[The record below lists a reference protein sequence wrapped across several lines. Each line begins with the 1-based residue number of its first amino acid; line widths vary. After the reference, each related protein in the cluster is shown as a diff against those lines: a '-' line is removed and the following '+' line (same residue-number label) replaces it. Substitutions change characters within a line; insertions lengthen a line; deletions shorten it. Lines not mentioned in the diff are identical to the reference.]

1 MKLKLLRPKGDQ
13 VIWILVLLFA
23 MISILAVFSSSTYRA
38 NAQDVTKVSLFFEQ
52 IKFVLMGFLT
62 MFICYA
68 LPTRF
73 YRNLAFFA
81 FGASVLMLLMTF
93 IPQFSHRINGAVRG
107 IRIAGIPFQVF
118 ELAKVGLVL
127 YLAKALEFWKDSLDT
142 FKDFFF
148 KLLVPIIA
156 VCGLVM
162 ANSFSS
168 AILFGLISFALLFFM
183 GVKVRFLLISLA
195 SAVVL
200 VILLFGVYNVA
211 FAGRQHPEGYQQNT
225 VEKIFNRFGT
235 VQSRFEK
242 FFDDIG
248 KDEAEEEEFLTKEEK
263 MRHLDEIRQSENAKV
278 AISEGGI
285 FGKGPGKST
294 QRYSLS
300 MAFSDFIFAFI
311 VEEYGLF
318 GGAIVILLYTIF
330 LFRCIRIAQKCQS
343 IFSSSLVL
351 GLAFLLAIQAM
362 LHIFVNVRLIPI
374 TGHTLPLISHG
385 GTAYIILSAAFGII
399 LSASRQADEQIRRQE
414 MLARQQAEGGEM
426 AEDAEMTD
434 ESAEDAETD
443 TTDYNEE
450 DL

>member
-1 MKLKLLRPKGDQ
+1 MKVKLLRPKGDQ

-38 NAQDVTKVSLFFEQ
+38 NTNDVTKVSLFFEQ
-52 IKFVLMGFLT
+52 IRFVLLGFLT
-62 MFICYA
+62 MFVCYA

-73 YRNLAFFA
+73 YRNIAFLAFA
-81 FGASVLMLLMTF
+81 ASIVLLIMTF
-93 IPQFSHRINGAVRG
+93 IPHFSHRINGAVRG
-107 IRIAGIPFQVF
+107 VKIAGIPIQVF
-118 ELAKVGLVL
+118 ELAKVGLVI
-127 YLAKALEFWKDSLDT
+127 YLARALEFWKDSLDT
-142 FKDFFF
+142 FKDFFL
-148 KLLVPIIA
+148 KLLLPIIA

-168 AILFGLISFALLFFM
+168 AILFGLISFALLYFM
-183 GVKVRFLLISLA
+183 GVKVKFLLISLA
-195 SAVVL
+195 GAAVAVV
-200 VILLFGVYNVA
+200 LLFGVYNVA
-211 FAGRQHPEGYQQNT
+211 FAGRQHPEGYQPNT
-225 VEKIFNRFGT
+225 VEKLFNRFGT

-248 KDEAEEEEFLTKEEK
+248 GAESEEEEFLTKEDK

-278 AISEGGI
+278 AISEGGLL
-285 FGKGPGKST
+285 GKGPGKST

-311 VEEYGLF
+311 VEEYGF
-318 GGAIVILLYTIF
+318 VGGAIIILLYCIF
-330 LFRCIRIAQKCQS
+330 LFRCIRISQKCQS
-343 IFSSSLVL
+343 TFASSLVL

-385 GTAYIILSAAFGII
+385 GTAYIILSGAFGMI

-414 MLARQQAEGGEM
+414 MLAREQASELQEP
-426 AEDAEMTD
+426 AEDTLA
-434 ESAEDAETD
+434 D
-443 TTDYNEE
+443 TTDNNEE
-450 DL
+450 DF

>member
-1 MKLKLLRPKGDQ
+1 MKVKLLRPKGDQ

-38 NAQDVTKVSLFFEQ
+38 NTNDVTKVSLFFEQ
-52 IKFVLMGFLT
+52 IRFVLLGFLT
-62 MFICYA
+62 MFVCYA

-73 YRNLAFFA
+73 YRNIAFLAFA
-81 FGASVLMLLMTF
+81 ASIVLLIMTF
-93 IPQFSHRINGAVRG
+93 IPHFSHRINGAVRG
-107 IRIAGIPFQVF
+107 VKIAGIPIQVF
-118 ELAKVGLVL
+118 ELAKVGLVI
-127 YLAKALEFWKDSLDT
+127 YLARALEFWKDSLDT
-142 FKDFFF
+142 FKGFFL
-148 KLLVPIIA
+148 KLLLPIIA

-168 AILFGLISFALLFFM
+168 AILFGLISFALLYFM
-183 GVKVRFLLISLA
+183 GVKVKFLLISLA
-195 SAVVL
+195 GAAVAVV
-200 VILLFGVYNVA
+200 LLFGVYNVA
-211 FAGRQHPEGYQQNT
+211 FAGRQHPEGYQPNT
-225 VEKIFNRFGT
+225 VEKLFNRFGT

-248 KDEAEEEEFLTKEEK
+248 GAESEEEEFLTKEDK

-278 AISEGGI
+278 AISEGGLL
-285 FGKGPGKST
+285 GKGPGKST

-311 VEEYGLF
+311 VEEYGFF
-318 GGAIVILLYTIF
+318 GGAFVILLYTIF
-330 LFRCIRIAQKCQS
+330 LFRCIRISQKCQS
-343 IFSSSLVL
+343 TFASSLVL

-385 GTAYIILSAAFGII
+385 GTAYIILSGAFGMI

-414 MLARQQAEGGEM
+414 MLAREQASELQEP
-426 AEDAEMTD
+426 AEDTLA
-434 ESAEDAETD
+434 D
-443 TTDYNEE
+443 TTDNNEE
-450 DL
+450 DF

>member
-1 MKLKLLRPKGDQ
+1 MKVKLLRPKGDQ

-38 NAQDVTKVSLFFEQ
+38 NTNDVTKVSLFFEQ
-52 IKFVLMGFLT
+52 IRFVLLGFLT
-62 MFICYA
+62 MFVCYA

-73 YRNLAFFA
+73 YRNIAFLAFA
-81 FGASVLMLLMTF
+81 ASIVLLIMTF
-93 IPQFSHRINGAVRG
+93 IPHFSHRINGAVRG
-107 IRIAGIPFQVF
+107 VKIAGIPIQVF
-118 ELAKVGLVL
+118 ELAKVGLVI
-127 YLAKALEFWKDSLDT
+127 YLARALEFWKDSLDT
-142 FKDFFF
+142 FKDFFL
-148 KLLVPIIA
+148 KLLLPIIA

-168 AILFGLISFALLFFM
+168 AILFGLISFALLYFM
-183 GVKVRFLLISLA
+183 GVKVKFLLISLA
-195 SAVVL
+195 GAAVAVV
-200 VILLFGVYNVA
+200 LLFGVYNVA
-211 FAGRQHPEGYQQNT
+211 FAGRQHPEGYQPNT
-225 VEKIFNRFGT
+225 VEKLFNRFGT

-248 KDEAEEEEFLTKEEK
+248 GAESEEEEFLTKEDK

-278 AISEGGI
+278 AISEGGLL
-285 FGKGPGKST
+285 GKGPGKST

-318 GGAIVILLYTIF
+318 GGAFVILLYTIF
-330 LFRCIRIAQKCQS
+330 LFRCIRISQKCQS
-343 IFSSSLVL
+343 TFASSLVL

-385 GTAYIILSAAFGII
+385 GTAYIILSGAFGMI

-414 MLARQQAEGGEM
+414 MLAREQASELQEP
-426 AEDAEMTD
+426 AEDTLA
-434 ESAEDAETD
+434 D
-443 TTDYNEE
+443 TTDNNEE
-450 DL
+450 DF

>member
-1 MKLKLLRPKGDQ
+1 MKVKLLRPKGDQ

-38 NAQDVTKVSLFFEQ
+38 NTNDVTKVSLFFEQ
-52 IKFVLMGFLT
+52 IRFVLLGFLT
-62 MFICYA
+62 MFVCYA

-73 YRNLAFFA
+73 YRNIAFLAFA
-81 FGASVLMLLMTF
+81 ASIVLLIMTF
-93 IPQFSHRINGAVRG
+93 IPHFSHRINGAVRG
-107 IRIAGIPFQVF
+107 VKIAGIPIQVF
-118 ELAKVGLVL
+118 ELAKVGLVI
-127 YLAKALEFWKDSLDT
+127 YLARALEFWKDSLDT
-142 FKDFFF
+142 FKDFFL
-148 KLLVPIIA
+148 KLLLPIIA

-168 AILFGLISFALLFFM
+168 AILFGLISFALLYFM
-183 GVKVRFLLISLA
+183 GVKVKFLLISLA
-195 SAVVL
+195 GAAVAVV
-200 VILLFGVYNVA
+200 LLFGVYNVA
-211 FAGRQHPEGYQQNT
+211 FAGRQHPEGYQPNT
-225 VEKIFNRFGT
+225 VEKLFNRFGT

-248 KDEAEEEEFLTKEEK
+248 GAESEEEEFLTKEDK

-278 AISEGGI
+278 AISEGGLL
-285 FGKGPGKST
+285 GKGPGKST

-311 VEEYGLF
+311 VEEYGFF
-318 GGAIVILLYTIF
+318 GGAFVILLYTIF
-330 LFRCIRIAQKCQS
+330 LFRCIRISQKCQS
-343 IFSSSLVL
+343 TFASSLVL

-385 GTAYIILSAAFGII
+385 GTAYIILSGAFGMI

-414 MLARQQAEGGEM
+414 RLAREQASELQEP
-426 AEDAEMTD
+426 AEDTLA
-434 ESAEDAETD
+434 D
-443 TTDYNEE
+443 TTDNNEE
-450 DL
+450 DF

>member
-1 MKLKLLRPKGDQ
+1 MKVKLLRPKGDQ

-38 NAQDVTKVSLFFEQ
+38 NTNDVTKVSLFFEQ
-52 IKFVLMGFLT
+52 IRFVLLGFLT
-62 MFICYA
+62 MFVCYA

-73 YRNLAFFA
+73 YRNIAFLAFA
-81 FGASVLMLLMTF
+81 ASIVLLIMTF
-93 IPQFSHRINGAVRG
+93 IPHFSHRINGAVRG
-107 IRIAGIPFQVF
+107 VKIAGIPIQVF
-118 ELAKVGLVL
+118 ELAKVGLVI
-127 YLAKALEFWKDSLDT
+127 YLARALEFWKDSLDT
-142 FKDFFF
+142 FKDFFL
-148 KLLVPIIA
+148 KLLLPIIA

-168 AILFGLISFALLFFM
+168 AILFGLISFALLYFM
-183 GVKVRFLLISLA
+183 GVKVKFLLISLA
-195 SAVVL
+195 GAAVAVV
-200 VILLFGVYNVA
+200 LLFGVYNVA
-211 FAGRQHPEGYQQNT
+211 FAGRQHPEGYQPNT
-225 VEKIFNRFGT
+225 VEKLFNRFGT

-248 KDEAEEEEFLTKEEK
+248 GAESEEEEFLTKEDK

-278 AISEGGI
+278 AISEGGLL
-285 FGKGPGKST
+285 GKGPGKST

-311 VEEYGLF
+311 VEEYGFF
-318 GGAIVILLYTIF
+318 GGAFVILLYTIF
-330 LFRCIRIAQKCQS
+330 LFRCIRISQKCQS
-343 IFSSSLVL
+343 TFASSLVL

-385 GTAYIILSAAFGII
+385 GTAYIILSGAFGMI

-414 MLARQQAEGGEM
+414 MLAREQASELQEP
-426 AEDAEMTD
+426 AEDTLA
-434 ESAEDAETD
+434 D
-443 TTDYNEE
+443 TTDNNEE
-450 DL
+450 DF

>member
-1 MKLKLLRPKGDQ
+1 MKVKMLRPKGDQ

-38 NAQDVTKVSLFFEQ
+38 NSQDVTKVSLFFEQ
-52 IKFVLMGFLT
+52 IRFVLLGFLT

-73 YRNLAFFA
+73 YRNIAFLAFA
-81 FGASVLMLLMTF
+81 ASVVMLIMTF
-93 IPQFSHRINGAVRG
+93 IPHFSLRINGAVRG
-107 IRIAGIPFQVF
+107 VKIAGIPIQVF
-118 ELAKVGLVL
+118 ELAKVGLVI
-127 YLAKALEFWKDSLDT
+127 YLARALEFWKDSLDT
-142 FKDFFF
+142 FKDFFL
-148 KLLVPIIA
+148 KLLLPIIA

-168 AILFGLISFALLFFM
+168 AILFGLISFALLYFM

-195 SAVVL
+195 GAAAL

-211 FAGRQHPEGYQQNT
+211 FAGRQHPEGYQPNT
-225 VEKIFNRFGT
+225 VEKLFNRFGT

-248 KDEAEEEEFLTKEEK
+248 GKESEEEEFLTKEER

-278 AISEGGI
+278 AISEGGLL
-285 FGKGPGKST
+285 GKGPGKST

-311 VEEYGLF
+311 VEEYGFF
-318 GGAIVILLYTIF
+318 GGAIIILLYTIF
-330 LFRCIRIAQKCQS
+330 LFRCIRISQKCQS
-343 IFSSSLVL
+343 TFASSLVL

-385 GTAYIILSAAFGII
+385 GTAYIILSGAFGMI

-414 MLARQQAEGGEM
+414 MLAAREAEAAKGLESEQEEEM
-426 AEDAEMTD
+426 YADTD
-434 ESAEDAETD
+434 EN
-443 TTDYNEE
+443 NEE
-450 DL
+450 DF

>member
-1 MKLKLLRPKGDQ
+1 MKVKLLRPKGDQ

-38 NAQDVTKVSLFFEQ
+38 NTNDVTKVSLFFEQ
-52 IKFVLMGFLT
+52 IRFVLLGFLT
-62 MFICYA
+62 MFVCYA

-73 YRNLAFFA
+73 YRNIAFLAFA
-81 FGASVLMLLMTF
+81 ASIVLLIMTF
-93 IPQFSHRINGAVRG
+93 IPHVSHRINGAVRG
-107 IRIAGIPFQVF
+107 VKIAGIPIQVF
-118 ELAKVGLVL
+118 ELAKVGLVI
-127 YLAKALEFWKDSLDT
+127 YLARALEFWKDSLDT
-142 FKDFFF
+142 FKDFFL
-148 KLLVPIIA
+148 KLLLPIIA

-168 AILFGLISFALLFFM
+168 AILFGLISFALLYFM
-183 GVKVRFLLISLA
+183 GVKVKFLLISLA
-195 SAVVL
+195 GAAVAVV
-200 VILLFGVYNVA
+200 LLFGVYNVA
-211 FAGRQHPEGYQQNT
+211 FAGRQHPEGYQPNT
-225 VEKIFNRFGT
+225 VEKLFNRFGT

-248 KDEAEEEEFLTKEEK
+248 GAESEEEEFLTKEDK

-278 AISEGGI
+278 AISEGGLL
-285 FGKGPGKST
+285 GKGPGKST

-311 VEEYGLF
+311 VEEYGFF
-318 GGAIVILLYTIF
+318 GGAFVILLYTIF
-330 LFRCIRIAQKCQS
+330 LFRCIRISQKCQS
-343 IFSSSLVL
+343 TFASSLVL

-385 GTAYIILSAAFGII
+385 GTAYIILSGAFGMI

-414 MLARQQAEGGEM
+414 MLAREQASELQEP
-426 AEDAEMTD
+426 AEDTLA
-434 ESAEDAETD
+434 D
-443 TTDYNEE
+443 TTDNNEE
-450 DL
+450 DF